1 MRSMKNLNNLLILA
15 LISMGLFISSCD
27 NKEDDIEPKGK
38 YENGIL
44 ICNEGV
50 YGQGNGSVSFYSYDT
65 DSVSN
70 EIFKAENNRP
80 LGDVVQSLT
89 REDDKV
95 LIVVNNSNKV
105 EIVNSDDF
113 KSIASVDVMQARY
126 IAVENNKAYVSS
138 WANGGKVYVLDL
150 DNYTIIDSVEVGSA
164 PEGLIIENDKLYV
177 ANTGWGYEQTVSIIK
192 LSDLSIV
199 KVLNVDADSPS
210 HFVKDKNDMIWV
222 LANGRVEYDQNYNVV
237 GHTASALIQ
246 INPNN
251 DEIANHMWLFNEKH
265 PAKLGINKAEDKL
278 YVGGGW
284 GFQGLYAVNITAT
297 SAPTSP
303 FIDELNYGFVIDHE
317 NDVIF
322 LLQESYT
329 SNGKLIRYKAD
340 GTKIKEYT
348 VGIYPGG
355 GEKRFPY

>member
-1 MRSMKNLNNLLILA
+1 MKSLNKLLILG

-27 NKEDDIEPKGK
+27 NNDDTEPKGK

-44 ICNEGV
+44 ITNEGIFRS
-50 YGQGNGSVSFYSYDT
+50 GNGSVSFYSYDEDT
-65 DSVSN
+65 VAN

-80 LGDVVQSLT
+80 LGDIVQSLT
-89 REDDKV
+89 RTNDKV
-95 LIVVNNSNKV
+95 LIAINNSNKV

-113 KSIASVDVMQARY
+113 KSIASVEVMQPRY
-126 IAVENNKAYVSS
+126 IAVEDDKAYVSS
-138 WANGGKVYVLDL
+138 WANGGKVY
-150 DNYTIIDSVEVGSA
+150 IIDLGSYTVVDSIEVGSA
-164 PEGLIIENDKLYV
+164 PEGLIIENNKLYV

-192 LSDLSIV
+192 LSDLSTV
-199 KVLNVDADSPS
+199 KTLNVDADSPA

-222 LANGRVEYDQNYNVV
+222 LANGKVIYDQNYNVI
-237 GHTASALIQ
+237 GHTPSALIQ
-246 INPNN
+246 INPNT
-251 DEIANHMWLFNEKH
+251 DMLENHMWLFDEMH

-284 GFQGLYAVNITAT
+284 GFQGLYAINITAT
-297 SAPTSP
+297 SAPSSP
-303 FIDELNYGFVIDHE
+303 FIDAPNYGFVIDHE

-322 LLQESYT
+322 LLQESST

-348 VGIYPGG
+348 VGIYPGDG
-355 GEKRFPY
+355 QKRFPN